1 MTNAAGRFDG
11 RTVLVTGGSSGIGR
25 ATALAFVAEG
35 ARVLVTG
42 RDRTRLSETAAAA
55 ADPGR
60 VTTLEADLSEPGE
73 AARVVRHAVDTFGRL
88 HVLVN
93 NAGIAPEAPF
103 LETTDEMWRDTMVV
117 NLDAV
122 FTAAREA
129 ARHMAAEGG
138 GAIVNVSSI
147 DAIVPEG
154 PMAAYAVSKAG
165 VSALTR
171 AMALELGHLGV
182 RTNAVAPGETASGM
196 TQVDLD
202 DPGFTAGYLPRIP
215 MGRWAEAAEQAAAIC
230 FLASDEASFVNG
242 SILVVDGGQ
251 LAGSWYY
258 PSDAPT
264 PPTR

>member
-1 MTNAAGRFDG
+1 MGRFDG
-11 RTVLVTGGSSGIGR
+11 RSVLVTGGSSGIGR
-25 ATALAFVAEG
+25 ATAHAFVAEG
-35 ARVLVTG
+35 AHVLVTG
-42 RDRTRLSETAAAA
+42 RDEARLSETAAGA

-60 VTTLEADLSEPGE
+60 VATVRADLSEPGE
-73 AARVVRHAVDTFGRL
+73 AVRVVRHAVDLFGRL

-93 NAGIAPEAPF
+93 NAGIAEEAPL
-103 LETTDEMWRDTMVV
+103 LETTDEAWRATMAV

-122 FTAAREA
+122 FAAAREA
-129 ARHMAAEGG
+129 ARHMAAQGG

-182 RTNAVAPGETASGM
+182 RTNAVAPGETLSGM
-196 TQVDLD
+196 TQVDLE
-202 DPGFTAGYLPRIP
+202 DPRFTVPYLPRIP
-215 MGRWAEAAEQAAAIC
+215 MRRYAEASEQAAAIC

-258 PSDAPT
+258 PWGAPT
-264 PPTR
+264 VP